1 MWLYVSPCPY
11 IRAVTNLYRNME
23 NRIVSVRRMKI
34 ADIAAVQAI
43 EHYSFADPWSRETFD
58 EALEL
63 FPSTNF
69 IAESDGKVAGFIICG
84 VEDTGEEIY
93 GHICSLA
100 VSPHHRGVGIGSA
113 LVQRAEYQV
122 LLIGATAMQLEV
134 RVSNMSAQK
143 FYQHLG
149 YEPVFQ
155 YAGYY
160 ADTEDAIVMMRWF
173 RY

>member
-1 MWLYVSPCPY
+1 
-11 IRAVTNLYRNME
+11 ME
-23 NRIVSVRRMKI
+23 NRNISMRRMKV

-43 EHYSFADPWSRETFD
+43 EQQSFIDPWSRETIV

-63 FPSTNF
+63 FPATNF
-69 IAESDGKVAGFIICG
+69 IAESEGRVSGVIICG
-84 VEDTGEEIY
+84 VENTGEEIY

-100 VSPHHRGVGIGSA
+100 VSPDLRGSGIGAA

-122 LLIGATAMQLEV
+122 MLAGATAMQLEV
-134 RVSNMSAQK
+134 RISNRKAQK
-143 FYQHLG
+143 FYQKRG

-155 YAGYY
+155 FAGYY
-160 ADTEDAIVMMRWF
+160 ANTEDAIVMMRWF

>member
-1 MWLYVSPCPY
+1 
-11 IRAVTNLYRNME
+11 
-23 NRIVSVRRMKI
+23 MKE
-34 ADIAAVQAI
+34 ADIPAI
-43 EHYSFADPWSRETFD
+43 QVIERHSFTDPWSRDTLV
-58 EALEL
+58 EALEI
-63 FPSTNF
+63 FPGTNF

-100 VSPHHRGVGIGSA
+100 VLKDHQGLGIGSA

-122 LLIGATAMQLEV
+122 MLTGATAMQLEV
-134 RVSNMSAQK
+134 RISNTAAQQ
-143 FYQHLG
+143 FYQKRG

-155 YAGYY
+155 IAGYY
-160 ADTEDAIVMMRWF
+160 SDTEDAIVMMRWF

>member
-1 MWLYVSPCPY
+1 MRV
-11 IRAVTNLYRNME
+11 
-23 NRIVSVRRMKI
+23 

-43 EHYSFADPWSRETFD
+43 EQNSFTDPWSRETLE

-69 IAESDGKVAGFIICG
+69 IADSKGKVAGFIICG
-84 VEDTGEEIY
+84 VENTGEEIY

-100 VSPHHRGVGIGSA
+100 VAPHHRGSGMGSA

-122 LLIGATAMQLEV
+122 MLTGATAMQLEV
-134 RVSNMSAQK
+134 RVSNTKAQK
-143 FYQHLG
+143 FYQKLG

-155 YAGYY
+155 IAGYY
-160 ADTEDAIVMMRWF
+160 ANTEDAIVMMRWF